1 MSTADL
7 TTTSYAI
14 LGLLGIRDWTTYEL
28 AQQMRRSLRSY
39 WPRAESRVYE
49 EPKRLVALG
58 LATATSEPVGRRPRT
73 VYAITDAGRRTL
85 QDWLAEPGGGLTM
98 EFEALLKVFFA
109 EQARRGDV
117 LANLAAIRR
126 WAEEQNA
133 TNVAFARLYARTGG
147 PFPER
152 LAAIALTGRF
162 LTDLADMVLRW
173 SDWATERVESWPDD
187 TRRAEPDWETFRT
200 IAARPVEPAELPP
213 QP

>member
-14 LGLLGIRDWTTYEL
+14 LGLLGIREWTTYEL

-85 QDWLAEPGGGLTM
+85 QDWLASPGGGLAM

-117 LANLAAIRR
+117 LANIAAIRS

-133 TNVAFARLYARTGG
+133 TNVAFARLYAQTGG

-173 SDWATERVESWPDD
+173 SNWAAERVESWPDD
-187 TRRAEPDWETFRT
+187 TTRAEPDWETFRT

-213 QP
+213 QS